1 MADDRQDEATFQFID
16 EVHNCPALWDISSP
30 AYKDTKNKQKKM
42 EEIVQI
48 TFETRGI
55 SFCVKLLDERIVR
68 AKGRIS
74 A

>member
-1 MADDRQDEATFQFID
+1 MADERQDEATFQFID
-16 EVHNCPALWDISSP
+16 EVHNGTTLWDISSP

-42 EEIVQI
+42 EEIAQI
-48 TFETRGI
+48 AFESRGI
-55 SFCVKLLDERIVR
+55 FWAKILDERIVR